1 MSVITDHLT
10 NQEIL
15 GLFGQ
20 RLRQRR
26 LEQNLSVDELAVHA
40 GLNRKTILA
49 LESGDDIRFSSV
61 VKILRS
67 MNLLGLLE
75 SAVPD
80 RLPGGEAV
88 SASGQIRQRASA
100 KDKKVRRG

>member
-1 MSVITDHLT
+1 MSVIADHMT
-10 NQEIL
+10 NGEIL
-15 GLFGQ
+15 EVLGQ

-26 LEQNLSVDELAVHA
+26 LERNLSVDELATHA

-49 LESGDDIRFSSV
+49 LEVGEDIRFSSV
-61 VKILRS
+61 IKILRS

-80 RLPGGEAV
+80 HLPGGEAV
-88 SASGQIRQRASA
+88 SSSGQIRLRASA
-100 KDKKVRRG
+100 KTRTPRDG